1 MENQRETI
9 SRTRGS
15 RARDGTRVTQ
25 LDVKAGFTRRNPGF
39 LRLRCIFMKRSHR
52 RRRRRYRRCGAKSA
66 AFAFGREATRSIK
79 RRLIFRRRL

>member
-15 RARDGTRVTQ
+15 RARDVTQ

-39 LRLRCIFMKRSHR
+39 LRLRCIFMNRSHR
-52 RRRRRYRRCGAKSA
+52 RRRRRYCRCGAKST